1 MTHFFFD
8 FLAEQLPDGQK
19 RSEVVE
25 LQDSNV
31 LMLDLREPSNDMIVT
46 TIIDNLP
53 TRLETLDPDIRSAFQ
68 PAVDELLRLATSQHR
83 RARDQTRPTSAR

>member
-1 MTHFFFD
+1 MSGFVRFVDGDWSWNSSVTHFFFD

-31 LMLDLREPSNDMIVT
+31 LMRYDDHRQPGVRELIAPHLQDSSPD
-46 TIIDNLP
+46 
-53 TRLETLDPDIRSAFQ
+53 TRRYA
-68 PAVDELLRLATSQHR
+68 R
-83 RARDQTRPTSAR
+83 RAMERLT